1 MARERRRQKGGGD
14 GDANRWMGTYGDMIT
29 LLLAFFVLLYAM
41 SEVDIQKFAAF
52 VEGLAIPFGNN
63 SAEGMMPESSG
74 LLPDNNGLDE
84 QQRAAVDIDVDADID
99 VDPAAARE
107 YAERVKQLEDI
118 SEQLQ
123 KALKE
128 QGLDVYVEQR
138 RENRGLV
145 VSIATDDVLFALG
158 STEIGER
165 GWEILGAVA
174 QILGDFENGVMIEGY
189 TDDIPLR
196 RASYDNW
203 NLSTDRAVAVLKV
216 MVQEHGLPPEKVGA
230 VGYGEHRPLVPNT
243 DAASRA
249 RNRRVDIVVLLE
261 EEAVA

>member
-1 MARERRRQKGGGD
+1 MAKRRKKEEGGGGSD
-14 GDANRWMGTYGDMIT
+14 RWLGTYGDMVT
-29 LLLAFFVLLYAM
+29 LLMAFFVMLYAM

-52 VEGLAIPFGNN
+52 VEGLAVPFGNN

-74 LLPDNNGLDE
+74 LLPENTGLDE
-84 QQRAAVDIDVDADID
+84 KQAAATDLD
-99 VDPAAARE
+99 VDPEAARE

-123 KALKE
+123 KALEE

-138 RENRGLV
+138 REQRGLV
-145 VSIATDDVLFALG
+145 ISIATDDVLFGLG
-158 STEIGER
+158 STEIGKR
-165 GWEILGAVA
+165 GKEILGAVA
-174 QILGDFENGVMIEGY
+174 GILGDFSNEVMIEGY
-189 TDDIPLR
+189 TDDIPLNR
-196 RASYDNW
+196 PGYDNW

-230 VGYGEHRPLVPNT
+230 VGYGEHRPIVPN
-243 DAASRA
+243 DSAANEA

-261 EEAVA
+261 EEATA

>member
-1 MARERRRQKGGGD
+1 
-14 GDANRWMGTYGDMIT
+14 
-29 LLLAFFVLLYAM
+29 
-41 SEVDIQKFAAF
+41 
-52 VEGLAIPFGNN
+52 
-63 SAEGMMPESSG
+63 
-74 LLPDNNGLDE
+74 
-84 QQRAAVDIDVDADID
+84 
-99 VDPAAARE
+99 
-107 YAERVKQLEDI
+107 
-118 SEQLQ
+118 
-123 KALKE
+123 KE